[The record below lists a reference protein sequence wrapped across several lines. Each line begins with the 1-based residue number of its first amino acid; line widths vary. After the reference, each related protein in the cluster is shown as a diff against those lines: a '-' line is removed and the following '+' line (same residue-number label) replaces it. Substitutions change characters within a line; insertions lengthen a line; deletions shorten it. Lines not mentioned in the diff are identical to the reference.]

1 MNRLVPVIALLAAPL
16 AHADEAHLDI
26 TVYHSGGSLFT
37 GALDE
42 DTVEFTPDVRVF
54 EGDFER
60 IGSTVFADEPGID
73 IFDGSFAPG
82 SQLLLNVRKS
92 LRAWNGSD
100 FLSIAPTDLTLEF
113 GPQSLTTPA
122 TDTIT
127 GPMLFDFDADGGLH
141 DHPDFILNADLTGIY
156 LLEIEFAKDS
166 FVTSLPAWIVLN
178 YGLDEVDHELAV
190 QWVERNLVPAPASL
204 LLLSGAL
211 AATRRRRNA

>member
-1 MNRLVPVIALLAAPL
+1 MKRFMSFVAIASVVGMASAQ
-16 AHADEAHLDI
+16 HLDL
-26 TVYHSGGSLFT
+26 TVYNDAGTLKT

-42 DTVEFTPDVRVF
+42 DNLEFTPDVRVF
-54 EGDFER
+54 EGDFQL
-60 IGSTVFADEPGID
+60 IGSTVFADEPGLD
-73 IFDGSFAPG
+73 ILDGSFAPG

-100 FLSIAPTDLTLEF
+100 FFSVAPTDLTLEF

-127 GPMLFDFDADGGLH
+127 GPMIFGFDANGGLH

-156 LLEIEFAKDS
+156 LLEIEFAKDG
-166 FVTSLPAWIVLN
+166 FGTTLPAWLVLN
-178 YGLDEVDHELAV
+178 YGLDEEDHELAAE
-190 QWVERNLVPAPASL
+190 WVERNLVPAPASL

-211 AATRRRRNA
+211 AATRRRRHA